1 MKASIKLLN
10 TSAEQRCNQ
19 GEPLCPLL
27 VLMIDRYPP
36 NVRHCMYGSDADL
49 MLLDLMIHE
58 PHFTL
63 VREVVVFGGPRKGKD
78 DNAKKI
84 IARQTKEQEWQ
95 LVHLS
100 LFRQY
105 LNVELRAEVR
115 LHIYVSFD
123 VTFLLI
129 G

>member
-1 MKASIKLLN
+1 
-10 TSAEQRCNQ
+10 
-19 GEPLCPLL
+19 
-27 VLMIDRYPP
+27 
-36 NVRHCMYGSDADL
+36 MYGSDADL

-129 G
+129 GRMVRYGTSFGRLYIFDIFVGKRFYSP